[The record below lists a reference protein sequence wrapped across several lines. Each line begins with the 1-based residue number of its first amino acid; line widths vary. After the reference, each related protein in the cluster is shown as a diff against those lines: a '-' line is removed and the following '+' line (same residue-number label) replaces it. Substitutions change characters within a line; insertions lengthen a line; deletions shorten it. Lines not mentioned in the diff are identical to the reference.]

1 MRWLAWFLARDPA
14 RLMRQSSSCFH
25 CGEPVTVPGRF
36 STEVDGERR
45 SLCCAG
51 CEAAARLI
59 AEMGLERYYL
69 FREQGGSPRPPEPGD
84 IAQFEVYD
92 RPQVLA
98 CVSQGCGGGTAARE
112 ADILL
117 EGIRCA
123 ACVWLLESSLSQ
135 LDGVEEVQVAL
146 ATGRMRL
153 QWDPARIR
161 LSEVLARIAAL
172 GYGPQPVQG
181 NVVLEQQAS
190 ARRTALKRLF
200 VAAVGMMQVMT
211 FAVAVYIGLPLDMEE
226 RYHQF
231 FRVVSLLVA
240 TPVVFYSAAPFFQQS
255 LRDLRRR
262 TISMDVP
269 VALAIGGAYAASLWF
284 TWTGHGEVYFDSV
297 TMFTFFLLLGRY
309 LEMQARHRTG
319 DVADALARL
328 QPQTAWRLDAAG
340 QAEQVGLAELRPG
353 DRVRVRNGE
362 TFPADGR
369 LLAGQTRV
377 DESLLTGESQPRP
390 RTAGE
395 QVIGGSL
402 NLGGTVDCQV
412 ERIGGDTLLSGIA
425 RMLQRAQAERPP
437 IALAADRVARW
448 FVAGILVVAAVVYTA
463 WSQLDPSRAFEI
475 TLAVLVVTCPCA
487 LSLAMPTA
495 LTTGTGALARAG
507 LMITRAGSLERLARA
522 DALLLDKTGTLTLG
536 RIRVTAVAATALA
549 GSTERALALAAALE
563 AHSDHPLAGAFAQPS
578 MAAELPEAHE
588 VQVVAGRGLEGLI
601 DGVRYRIGN
610 RSFVADW
617 LPAADL
623 PVDAKAGTE
632 VLLATAAGLL
642 ASFTVEDQLRPATAQ
657 ALAELRQLGLEPRLA
672 SGDQPAA
679 VAAVAGS
686 LGIRHWQGGLLPAD
700 KLALTRKLQAAG
712 RRVAMVGDGINDAPV
727 LAGADVSIALAR
739 GTPLAQNAAG
749 IVLLGESLAPL
760 PVAVRLARRTLA
772 VIRQNLA
779 LSLGYNI
786 SAIPLAAMGLIPPWL
801 AAIGMSLSSLVVVL
815 NALRLSRS
823 PAARGQATGGAGPAL
838 TAGEPA
844 R

>member
-1 MRWLAWFLARDPA
+1 MGQDSP
-14 RLMRQSSSCFH
+14 CFH
-25 CGEPVTVPGRF
+25 CGEPVDRPGRF
-36 STEVDGERR
+36 SAEVDGERR

-51 CEAAARLI
+51 CEAATRLI
-59 AEMGLERYYL
+59 AEMGLARYYL
-69 FREQGGSPRPPEPGD
+69 FREQGGSPQPPDPGD
-84 IAQFEVYD
+84 AAQFEVYD

-98 CVSQGCGGGTAARE
+98 CVSQGCGGGSAARE

-117 EGIRCA
+117 DGIRCA
-123 ACVWLLESSLSQ
+123 ACVWLIESSLSQ
-135 LDGVEEVQVAL
+135 LEGVEEVQVAL

-153 QWDPARIR
+153 QWDPVRIR
-161 LSEVLARIAAL
+161 LSEVLARVAVL
-172 GYGPQPVQG
+172 GYAPQPVQG
-181 NVVLEQQAS
+181 NVVLERQAQ
-190 ARRTALKRLF
+190 ARSTALKRLF
-200 VAAVGMMQVMT
+200 VAAIGMMQVMT
-211 FAVAVYIGLPLDMEE
+211 FAVAVYVGLPLDMDE

-255 LRDLRRR
+255 FRDLRRR

-269 VALAIGGAYAASLWF
+269 VALAIGSAYTASLWF
-284 TWTGHGEVYFDSV
+284 TWTGDGEVYFDSV

-309 LEMQARHRTG
+309 LEMQARHSTG

-340 QAEQVGLAELRPG
+340 QVGQVGLAELQPG

-362 TFPADGR
+362 TFPADGQ

-377 DESLLTGESQPRP
+377 DESLLTGESHPRP
-390 RTAGE
+390 RAAGDP
-395 QVIGGSL
+395 VIGGSL
-402 NLGGTVDCQV
+402 NLGGTVDCLV
-412 ERIGGDTLLSGIA
+412 ERTGGDTLLSSIA

-448 FVAGILVVAAVVYTA
+448 FVAGILVVAAVVFTT
-463 WSQLDPSRAFEI
+463 WWQLDPARAFEV

-495 LTTGTGALARAG
+495 LATGTGALARAG

-522 DALLLDKTGTLTLG
+522 DTLLLDKTGTLTLG
-536 RIRVTAVAATALA
+536 RIQVSAVAATSLA
-549 GSTERALALAAALE
+549 GSAERAMELAAALE
-563 AHSDHPLAGAFAQPS
+563 AHSDHPLAGAFSRPVAGKS
-578 MAAELPEAHE
+578 LPEAQD
-588 VQVVAGRGLEGLI
+588 VQVVPGRGLEGRI
-601 DGVRYRIGN
+601 DGVSYRIGN
-610 RSFVADW
+610 RAFVAEW
-617 LPAADL
+617 LPAVELAA
-623 PVDAKAGTE
+623 DAKAGTE
-632 VLLATAAGLL
+632 VLLAAHSGLL
-642 ASFTVEDQLRPATAQ
+642 ASFTVADQLRPGTAQ

-679 VAAVAGS
+679 VAAVAGQ
-686 LGIRHWQGGLLPAD
+686 LGIRHWQAALLPAD
-700 KLALTRKLQAAG
+700 KLALTRELQSAG
-712 RRVAMVGDGINDAPV
+712 KRVAMVGDGLNDAPV

-801 AAIGMSLSSLVVVL
+801 AAIGMSMSSLVVVL

-823 PAARGQATGGAGPAL
+823 STAGGRPADGNGPVLAV
-838 TAGEPA
+838 GEPA

>member
-1 MRWLAWFLARDPA
+1 MGAGGP
-14 RLMRQSSSCFH
+14 CFH
-25 CGEPVTVPGRF
+25 CGEPVAVAGRF
-36 STEVDGERR
+36 TAEVDGERR

-59 AEMGLERYYL
+59 AGMGLERYYL

-84 IAQFEVYD
+84 TARFEVYD

-98 CVSQGCGGGTAARE
+98 CVSQGCGGASPARE

-123 ACVWLLESSLSQ
+123 ACVWLIESSLSQ

-161 LSEVLARIAAL
+161 LSEVLARIAGL
-172 GYGPQPVQG
+172 GYAPQPVQG
-181 NVVLEQQAS
+181 NVVLQHQAQ

-200 VAAVGMMQVMT
+200 VAAIGMMQVMT
-211 FAVAVYIGLPLDMEE
+211 FAVAVYVGLPLDMEE

-231 FRVVSLLVA
+231 FRVVSMLVA
-240 TPVVFYSAAPFFQQS
+240 TPVVFYSAAPFFRQS
-255 LRDLRRR
+255 VRDLRRR

-328 QPQTAWRLDAAG
+328 QPQTASRLDATG
-340 QAEQVGLAELRPG
+340 RVEQVGLAELQPG

-362 TFPADGR
+362 TFPADGQ

-377 DESLLTGESQPRP
+377 DESLLTGESHPRP
-390 RTAGE
+390 RAAGDP
-395 QVIGGSL
+395 VIGGSL
-402 NLGGTVDCQV
+402 NLGGTVDCRV
-412 ERIGGDTLLSGIA
+412 ERTGGDTLLSGIA
-425 RMLQRAQAERPP
+425 RMLHRAQAERPP

-448 FVAGILVVAAVVYTA
+448 FVAGILVVAAIVFTT
-463 WSQLDPSRAFEI
+463 WWQLDPARAFEV

-495 LTTGTGALARAG
+495 LTAGTGALARAG

-522 DALLLDKTGTLTLG
+522 DTLLLDKTGTLTLG
-536 RIRVTAVAATALA
+536 RIRITAVAATALA
-549 GSTERALALAAALE
+549 GSGERARALAAALE
-563 AHSDHPLAGAFAQPS
+563 AHSDHPLAGAFAPPPGG
-578 MAAELPEAHE
+578 ARPLEAQE
-588 VQVVAGRGLEGLI
+588 VRVIAGRGLEGRI
-601 DGVRYRIGN
+601 DGVRHRIGN
-610 RSFVADW
+610 RAFIADW
-617 LPAADL
+617 LPAGGL
-623 PVDAKAGTE
+623 PDDAKAGTE
-632 VLLATAAGLL
+632 VLLATPAGLL
-642 ASFTVEDQLRPATAQ
+642 ASFTVEDQLRPGTAQ
-657 ALAELRQLGLEPRLA
+657 ALAQLRQLGLEPRLA

-679 VAAVAGS
+679 VAAVAGT
-686 LGIRHWQGGLLPAD
+686 LGIRHWRAGLLPAD
-700 KLALTRKLQAAG
+700 KLALTRELQAAG

-760 PVAVRLARRTLA
+760 PVAVRLARRTLV

-815 NALRLSRS
+815 NALRLGRASTSGER
-823 PAARGQATGGAGPAL
+823 AAGGTGGMFAV
-838 TAGEPA
+838 GEPA

>member
-1 MRWLAWFLARDPA
+1 MRWPA
-14 RLMRQSSSCFH
+14 SAPVPEPAGPMDQANSCFH
-25 CGEPVTVPGRF
+25 CGQPVAVPGRF
-36 STEVDGERR
+36 SAEVDGERR

-59 AEMGLERYYL
+59 AGMGLERYYL
-69 FREQGGSPRPPEPGD
+69 FREQGGSPRPPDPGD
-84 IAQFEVYD
+84 SAAFEVYD

-98 CVSQGCGGGTAARE
+98 CVSQGCGGGSAARE
-112 ADILL
+112 ADVLL
-117 EGIRCA
+117 DGIRCA
-123 ACVWLLESSLSQ
+123 ACVWLIEGSLSQ

-153 QWDPARIR
+153 QWDPARIP
-161 LSEVLARIAAL
+161 LSGVLARIAAL
-172 GYGPQPVQG
+172 GYSPQPVQG
-181 NVVLEQQAS
+181 NLVLEQQARD
-190 ARRTALKRLF
+190 RRLALKRLF

-328 QPQTAWRLDAAG
+328 QPQTAWRLEAGG
-340 QAEQVGLAELRPG
+340 QAVQVGLAELRPG

-369 LLAGQTRV
+369 LLAGHTRV
-377 DESLLTGESQPRP
+377 DESLLTGESHPRS
-390 RTAGE
+390 RAAGDA
-395 QVIGGSL
+395 VIGGSL
-402 NLGGTVDCQV
+402 NLGGTVDCEV
-412 ERIGGDTLLSGIA
+412 ERTGGDTLLSGIA

-448 FVAGILVVAAVVYTA
+448 FVAGILVVAAVVYAA
-463 WSQLDPSRAFEI
+463 WWQLEPARAFEI

-495 LTTGTGALARAG
+495 LTTGTGALARVG

-522 DALLLDKTGTLTLG
+522 DTLLLDKTGTLTLG
-536 RIRVTAVAATALA
+536 RIRVTSLETTALA
-549 GSTERALALAAALE
+549 GPAERALALAAALE
-563 AHSDHPLAGAFAQPS
+563 AHSDHPLAGAFGGPTTG
-578 MAAELPEAHE
+578 AAVPAASE
-588 VQVVAGRGLEGLI
+588 VQVVPGRGLEGLV
-601 DGVRYRIGN
+601 DGARYRIGN
-610 RSFVADW
+610 RAFIAEW
-617 LPAADL
+617 LGDAGLPGAA
-623 PVDAKAGTE
+623 AAGTE
-632 VLLATAAGLL
+632 VLLAGPAGLL
-642 ASFTVEDQLRPATAQ
+642 ATFTVEDQLRPGTAQ
-657 ALAELRQLGLEPRLA
+657 ALAELERLGLEPRLA

-679 VAAVAGS
+679 VAAVAAS

-700 KLALTRKLQAAG
+700 KLALTRELQASG

-760 PVAVRLARRTLA
+760 PVAVGLARRTLT

-815 NALRLSRS
+815 NALRLSRPV
-823 PAARGQATGGAGPAL
+823 PAQRAGGRPVPGLA
-838 TAGEPA
+838 AGEPA